1 MQTQQW
7 KVHGML
13 SRQTVAMLAGIA
25 MMTML
30 LLAGSAG
37 AAYAQAAAPPDTTIT
52 IRTTGSNLQFTPDR
66 ISAKEGTR
74 VRIRYVNEGTLP
86 HNIVLV
92 KDEDDIDLLGQAALD
107 AKDTGYVPLEYR
119 DRMIAYSTLA
129 TPGETV
135 EITFEVP
142 PAGEYFFVCL
152 YSGHYNMMF
161 GTMRS
166 LRN

>member
-1 MQTQQW
+1 MRLIMT
-7 KVHGML
+7 
-13 SRQTVAMLAGIA
+13 
-25 MMTML
+25 TML

-37 AAYAQAAAPPDTTIT
+37 AAPAQSDPPPDTTIT
-52 IRTTGSNLQFTPDR
+52 IRTTGSNLAFTPDR
-66 ISAKEGTR
+66 ISAKQGAR

-92 KDEDDIDLLGQAALD
+92 KDEGDIDMLGQAAFD
-107 AKDTGYVPLEYR
+107 ADDTGYVPLEHEE
-119 DRMIAYSTLA
+119 RMIAYSTLA

-152 YSGHYNMMF
+152 YPGHYNMMF
-161 GTMRS
+161 GTLRS
-166 LRN
+166 LRS